1 MARKKKLINQVPAKV
16 AKQTIKYYLND
27 PTTPDL
33 VETVTF
39 TPSKLF
45 NVVGYTAPNEN
56 FTTTGGLASNV
67 NGVLNFAMNNFYNS
81 YSPNKIANWSK
92 VKTLSI
98 YPSAGQ
104 MPNAYYDR
112 TNLKFFWFMG
122 SGKKIFTALSAEII
136 THELGH
142 AVLDYNRPDF
152 WSVGSM
158 EIWAFH
164 EAFGDVFAFLA
175 SLHHDT
181 MINFMLSETK
191 GDLFQSSIISK
202 LAEQFGNGLGMNGYL
217 RNVDNDLIYVD
228 PATLPDNN
236 NDPSKLSKEPHD
248 FSRVMSGA
256 LYRIFAE
263 IYTAKGKNVASLKM
277 ARDFVRD
284 SLFKCIKLVPSTP
297 KFYAAFAKVF
307 VDIGKTI
314 NPELA
319 TIAQNVFISKNM
331 MVGSAKMN
339 MHENKN
345 KLKINEEKEFNFTMM
360 RYEHQARVD
369 DLLEITNEKYKN
381 LKIRLPVD
389 DLVDDAMGFSGMM
402 SSDMDDSI
410 KCGQEAAKYILKN
423 DLIDKTWKVADDGLL
438 KRIMVRCD
446 GFKDNCL
453 IPGQPEY
460 GKCWKYRISGCGCG
474 GPYGCPEIEK
484 KVEAPV
490 KNYCSPNYVIKCAE
504 TRSSACSR

>member
-1 MARKKKLINQVPAKV
+1 
-16 AKQTIKYYLND
+16 
-27 PTTPDL
+27 L
-33 VETVTF
+33 V
-39 TPSKLF
+39 
-45 NVVGYTAPNEN
+45 
-56 FTTTGGLASNV
+56 
-67 NGVLNFAMNNFYNS
+67 
-81 YSPNKIANWSK
+81 
-92 VKTLSI
+92 
-98 YPSAGQ
+98 
-104 MPNAYYDR
+104 
-112 TNLKFFWFMG
+112 
-122 SGKKIFTALSAEII
+122 
-136 THELGH
+136 
-142 AVLDYNRPDF
+142 
-152 WSVGSM
+152 
-158 EIWAFH
+158 
-164 EAFGDVFAFLA
+164 
-175 SLHHDT
+175 
-181 MINFMLSETK
+181 
-191 GDLFQSSIISK
+191 
-202 LAEQFGNGLGMNGYL
+202 
-217 RNVDNDLIYVD
+217 YVD

-236 NDPSKLSKEPHD
+236 RDPNKLSKEPHD

-314 NPELA
+314 NAELA

-360 RYEHQARVD
+360 RYEHQAKVD

-389 DLVDDAMGFSGMM
+389 DLVDDAMGFAGMM

-423 DLIDKTWKVADDGLL
+423 DLIDNTWRVADDGLL

-484 KVEAPV
+484 KVETPV